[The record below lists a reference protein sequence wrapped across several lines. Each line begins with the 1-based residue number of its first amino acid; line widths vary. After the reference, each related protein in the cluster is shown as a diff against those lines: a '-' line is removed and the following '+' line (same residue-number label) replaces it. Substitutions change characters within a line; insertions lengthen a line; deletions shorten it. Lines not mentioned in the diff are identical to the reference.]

1 VDGDIKKILT
11 TGNAFSLNLFD
22 VFVFEVDSVYQ
33 DCPTT
38 IVIQYPE
45 YQSVRQSQQLL
56 LPCWNTY
63 RTPVGP
69 LAGSPASLYLYFVVF
84 INYSLDVSLIVFS
97 VRL

>member
-1 VDGDIKKILT
+1 MDGDIKEILT
-11 TGNAFSLNLFD
+11 TRYAFSWNLFD

-33 DCPTT
+33 NCPTT

-45 YQSVRQSQQLL
+45 YQPVRQSKQLL

-63 RTPVGP
+63 CIPVGP
-69 LAGSPASLYLYFVVF
+69 LAVSPASLYLYFMVF